1 MNATRKIIRIDE
13 EKCDG
18 CGLCVTACAEGA
30 IRIIDGKARLVS
42 ERYCDGLGA
51 CLGECPQGALEIVER
66 EAEALNEHAVLE
78 HLKRD
83 NAADEVPE
91 ETLACGCPGTHL
103 QTFLRTVSCEEA
115 NRPVASSHASSAL
128 GHWPVQIRLVPP
140 TAPFLK
146 GASLLVAADCVPV
159 AYPAFHRDFLQGR
172 VVLIG
177 CPKFD
182 DPGPYV
188 EKFARIFAANEIR
201 DVTVAVM
208 EVPCCQGLPMIVRKG
223 METAGKDVPLQK
235 VVIGTDGTIREE
247 ASKPMP
253 TPLPVVEAVKA

>member
-1 MNATRKIIRIDE
+1 MNANRKIICIDE

-18 CGLCVTACAEGA
+18 CGLCVPSCAEGA
-30 IRIIDGKARLVS
+30 IRIVDGKARLVS

-66 EAEALNEHAVLE
+66 SAESFDEVAVME
-78 HLKRD
+78 HLKREKD
-83 NAADEVPE
+83 TESTSPE
-91 ETLACGCPGTHL
+91 PLACGCPGTHL
-103 QTFLRTVSCEEA
+103 QTFLKTVSCEEA
-115 NRPVASSHASSAL
+115 NRPVSAGPGSSSL

-140 TAPFLK
+140 TAPFLR
-146 GASLLVAADCVPV
+146 GASLLVAADCVSV
-159 AYPAFHRDFLQGR
+159 AYPDFHRDFLKGR

-188 EKFARIFAANEIR
+188 EKFARIFAANDIR

-208 EVPCCQGLPMIVRKG
+208 EVPCCQGLPAIVRRG
-223 METAGKDVPLQK
+223 MELAGKNVPLRR
-235 VVIGTDGTIREE
+235 VVISTEGKILNE
-247 ASKPMP
+247 ASEPEAP
-253 TPLPVVEAVKA
+253 PLAIVETVKA

>member
-1 MNATRKIIRIDE
+1 MNTTRKIIRIDE
-13 EKCDG
+13 ETCDG

-42 ERYCDGLGA
+42 DRYCDGLGA
-51 CLGECPQGALEIVER
+51 CLGECPRGALEIVER
-66 EAEALNEHAVLE
+66 EAEAFDEHAALE
-78 HLKRD
+78 HMNREK
-83 NAADEVPE
+83 AVEPE
-91 ETLACGCPGTHL
+91 PLACGCPGTHL

-115 NRPVASSHASSAL
+115 NRPAAAISASSAL

-140 TAPFLK
+140 TAPFLR

-159 AYPAFHRDFLQGR
+159 AYPTFHRDFLDGR

-188 EKFARIFAANEIR
+188 EKFARIFAGNGIR
-201 DVTVAVM
+201 DVTIAVM
-208 EVPCCQGLPMIVRKG
+208 EVPCCQGLPIIVRKG
-223 METAGKDVPLQK
+223 MEMAGKDVPLKK
-235 VVIGTDGTIREE
+235 VVIGTDGTVRGEV
-247 ASKPMP
+247 SKPAPP
-253 TPLPVVEAVKA
+253 TLPVIEAVKA